1 MNRPDALVLVVEDSR
16 SMRESICDLL
26 RDLGFPN
33 VHEAA
38 NGADA
43 LALFQATPYDIVI
56 TDWFMPWVTGIE
68 LLKAIRSGSQ
78 RADTP
83 VLVLTGTVTHGSLS
97 EAVAAGATGFISKPF
112 VAPELCKQ
120 VLELVAAMVPSTT
133 YEPALELLEARS

>member
-1 MNRPDALVLVVEDSR
+1 MNRGDALLLVVEDSR

-26 RDLGFPN
+26 RDLGFSN

-43 LALFQATPYDIVI
+43 LARFQRHPYDLVI

-78 RADTP
+78 RAETP
-83 VLVLTGTVTHGSLS
+83 VLVLTGTVTHDSLS
-97 EAVAAGATGFISKPF
+97 QAIAAGATGFISKPF
-112 VAPELCKQ
+112 FAPELCEQ
-120 VLELVAAMVPSTT
+120 VLGLVAAIAPSTK
-133 YEPALELLEARS
+133 YEPALGLLEARS